1 MNALKSICITAI
13 LTLSLAASVAAGEI
27 TTPGYT
33 PPPPP
38 PPPESNITVEQSALT
53 ETVSDQDPVIA
64 SDVTNILWL
73 LASIF

>member
-1 MNALKSICITAI
+1 MNALKSICTATV

-38 PPPESNITVEQSALT
+38 PPESNITVEQSILT
-53 ETVSDQDPVIA
+53 ETVSDQDPVITP
-64 SDVTNILWL
+64 DVANILWL